1 MMMRATRIRTANT
14 AVEECSTSTRTIM
27 RNGAGQ
33 LAPSLLMSTRERIA
47 APAAYAM
54 PAPASTTP
62 TWK

>member
-1 MMMRATRIRTANT
+1 MTMRATRISTANT

-33 LAPSLLMSTRERIA
+33 LVPSLLMSTRARIA
-47 APAAYAM
+47 APEAKAI
-54 PAPASTTP
+54 PAPVSTTP

>member
-1 MMMRATRIRTANT
+1 MTIRATRIRTANT
-14 AVEECSTSTRTIM
+14 AVEEYSTSTRTIP

-47 APAAYAM
+47 APDANAI

-62 TWK
+62 T